1 MSLSVVGP
9 WAKDKLDRLK
19 QYLEA
24 YTTILSK
31 QKWCQ
36 GFHYIDAFAGP
47 GTHEIRV
54 AGKRLSPVE
63 DLFQSAAEFL
73 QESEEQRQFLAGS
86 PRVALEISHP
96 FSTYVFVEKS
106 PERVA
111 ELENLKKEFEGSRKV
126 GIRQRDCTAFLRDR
140 VANNENVDWRTN
152 RAVVFLDPFGMQV
165 GWPTIELLAKTKA
178 IEVFV
183 NFPVGMAIQRLLLRS
198 GEFTEPQRRKLDE
211 YFGSS
216 EWFNEIYKKRK
227 ADLFGDEPMEKV
239 EKSGERLAKWY
250 RDRLAKAFGHAS
262 KAALIRN
269 TKRGHLYYLMLA
281 SPKANAVK
289 IADHILGAGE
299 YV

>member
-9 WAKDKLDRLK
+9 WAKDKLDRLRR
-19 QYLEA
+19 YLEA
-24 YTTILSK
+24 YATILSK
-31 QKWCQ
+31 QRWCQ

-47 GTHEIRV
+47 GIHEVRS
-54 AGKRLSPVE
+54 ARKRLSPVE
-63 DLFQSAAEFL
+63 DLFLGAADYL
-73 QESEEQRQFLAGS
+73 HESEEQRQFLSGS

-96 FSTYVFVEKS
+96 FSTYTFVEKS
-106 PERVA
+106 PERVV
-111 ELENLKKEFEGSRKV
+111 ELENLQGEFKRSRKI
-126 GIRQRDCTAFLRDR
+126 GIRQTDCTAFLRDR
-140 VANNENVDWRTN
+140 VAKSENVDWGTN

-198 GEFTEPQRRKLDE
+198 GEFTDTQRKKLDE
-211 YFGSS
+211 YFGSD
-216 EWFNEIYKKRK
+216 EWFKEIYKKRK
-227 ADLFGDEPMEKV
+227 ADLFGDEPIEKV

-250 RDRLAKAFGHAS
+250 RDRLAKVFGHAS

-269 TKRGHLYYLMLA
+269 TKGGHLYYLMLA
-281 SPKANAVK
+281 SPNSTGTK
-289 IADHILGAGE
+289 IANHILGAGE